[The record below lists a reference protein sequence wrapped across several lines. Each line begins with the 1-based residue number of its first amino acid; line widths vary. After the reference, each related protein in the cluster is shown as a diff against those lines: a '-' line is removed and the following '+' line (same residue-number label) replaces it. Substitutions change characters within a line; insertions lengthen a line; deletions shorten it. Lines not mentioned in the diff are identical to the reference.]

1 MKTVT
6 VDKARVHA
14 KSKLTDLQYYGG
26 LGLTTADHIRI
37 SEVLIE
43 AFGAYAVGICVPMT
57 ATGQWGFQQWAGV
70 ITHGRW
76 RQT

>member
-6 VDKARVHA
+6 IKALRRVHA
-14 KSKLTDLQYYGG
+14 MSKLSDLQYCGG
-26 LGLTTADHIRI
+26 PGLTTADHIRI
-37 SEVLIE
+37 STVLIE
-43 AFGAYAVGICVPMT
+43 AFGDYSIGVPIN

-76 RQT
+76 